1 MFLADKSDCPD
12 IFRYMILG
20 SLIFVFIVNVI
31 VDSSLIQFGLALV
44 LLCIYHTYLV
54 ATSQTT
60 KEHIKAT
67 YLIEPNPHQKKSFVN
82 FWNLYCQGKDSHVC
96 KLMPPF
102 ISKWL
107 LFMKYNTGKGTAAAF
122 VTDNAEVNLQDRYAD
137 QLSVDAEDNS
147 SRITTGGDALQ
158 LDPEQQLMF
167 SGPQM
172 TGVQLHQHSDQALGD
187 MQLVLDDGRSG
198 SQATSRSITFAVDGP
213 QFEGNMDSFNQRIE
227 LTAMS
232 YDYVNIIPMNNSSN
246 SGESKE
252 S

>member
-1 MFLADKSDCPD
+1 M
-12 IFRYMILG
+12 
-20 SLIFVFIVNVI
+20 
-31 VDSSLIQFGLALV
+31 
-44 LLCIYHTYLV
+44 LCVYHTYLV

-67 YLIEPNPHQKKSFVN
+67 YLIEPNPYQKKPFVN
-82 FWNLYCQGKDSHVC
+82 FWNLYCRGKDSHVC
-96 KLMPPF
+96 KLLPPF

-107 LFMKYNTGKGTAAAF
+107 LLMRYNTGKGTGNNF
-122 VTDNAEVNLQDRYAD
+122 VADTADVNLQDRYAD
-137 QLSVDAEDNS
+137 QLSVNAEDNS

-167 SGPQM
+167 SSQQM
-172 TGVQLHQHSDQALGD
+172 TGVQLHQNSQQALGD

-232 YDYVNIIPMNNSSN
+232 YDYVNIIPMSNSSH

>member
-1 MFLADKSDCPD
+1 M
-12 IFRYMILG
+12 
-20 SLIFVFIVNVI
+20 
-31 VDSSLIQFGLALV
+31 V
-44 LLCIYHTYLV
+44 LLCVYHTYLV

-60 KEHIKAT
+60 KEHVKAT
-67 YLIEPNPHQKKSFVN
+67 YLIEPNPHHKKSFIN
-82 FWNLYCQGKDSHVC
+82 FWNLYCRGKDSQVC

-102 ISKWL
+102 LSKWL
-107 LFMKYNTGKGTAAAF
+107 LFMKYNTGKGSAAAF
-122 VTDNAEVNLQDRYAD
+122 VIENAEVNLHDRYAN
-137 QLSVDAEDNS
+137 QLSVNAEENS

-158 LDPEQQLMF
+158 LDPEQQLIF

-172 TGVQLHQHSDQALGD
+172 TGVQLHQNSEQGMGD
-187 MQLVLDDGRSG
+187 LNFALDDGRSG

-213 QFEGNMDSFNQRIE
+213 QFEGNMESFNQRIE

>member
-1 MFLADKSDCPD
+1 
-12 IFRYMILG
+12 
-20 SLIFVFIVNVI
+20 
-31 VDSSLIQFGLALV
+31 
-44 LLCIYHTYLV
+44 
-54 ATSQTT
+54 
-60 KEHIKAT
+60 
-67 YLIEPNPHQKKSFVN
+67 
-82 FWNLYCQGKDSHVC
+82 
-96 KLMPPF
+96 MPPF

-107 LFMKYNTGKGTAAAF
+107 LFMRYNTGKGTAAAF
-122 VTDNAEVNLQDRYAD
+122 ITDNAEVNLQDRYTD
-137 QLSVDAEDNS
+137 QLSVNAEDNS

-172 TGVQLHQHSDQALGD
+172 TGVQLHQNSDQVLGD

-232 YDYVNIIPMNNSSN
+232 YEYVNIIPMNNSSN